1 MARLTADAPCHP
13 SRTLPLVAPVQQEV
27 ARESRR
33 PLSYIKK
40 AGMKGKSK
48 VGHVGT
54 CPGREPQTSPGGG
67 PTTKPSNQ
75 EADTEPLDTA
85 ETRTFFL
92 IWEPGPSYKTFPHP
106 SYLADS
112 LCLLAHPPP
121 GVLPESDRPIKA
133 FTNGP

>member
-1 MARLTADAPCHP
+1 
-13 SRTLPLVAPVQQEV
+13 
-27 ARESRR
+27 
-33 PLSYIKK
+33 
-40 AGMKGKSK
+40 MKGKGK

-54 CPGREPQTSPGGG
+54 CPGRELQTSPGGG

-85 ETRTFFL
+85 ETRAFFL
-92 IWEPGPSYKTFPHP
+92 IWEPGHSYKTFPHP

-121 GVLPESDRPIKA
+121 GSCARERPPNKGLHQWSIEVALSSRGVSYRPI
-133 FTNGP
+133 F

>member
-1 MARLTADAPCHP
+1 M
-13 SRTLPLVAPVQQEV
+13 
-27 ARESRR
+27 
-33 PLSYIKK
+33 SYIKK
-40 AGMKGKSK
+40 AGMKGKGK
-48 VGHVGT
+48 VELVGT

-85 ETRTFFL
+85 ETHAFFL
-92 IWEPGPSYKTFPHP
+92 IWEASRSYKTCPHP